1 MSDQVLKDKFAILV
15 DGDNAQ
21 PSLLEHVLVEVTK
34 YGRITIK
41 RIYGDWTTP
50 NMNGWRKYLLD
61 LAIQPVQQFRYTVG
75 KNATDSAM
83 IIDALDILHR
93 RLVDSF
99 CIVSSDSD
107 FTRLATRIREDGL
120 FVLGIG
126 ESKTPNS
133 FVKACDVFAYTENLG
148 VGLPQL
154 QDTSKQSQL
163 INPVST
169 NSLDGLE
176 ELFKQAFAMSIT
188 NDGWVNLAIFGNTL
202 RRLDPAFDPR
212 TYGYER
218 LSIMLNKKF
227 SNVIE
232 QRRDEAVFPPVV
244 YVRLKSK

>member
-1 MSDQVLKDKFAILV
+1 MNDQVVKDKFAILV

-50 NMNGWRKYLLD
+50 NMNGWKKFLLD
-61 LAIQPVQQFRYTVG
+61 LAIQPVQQFRYTMG
-75 KNATDSAM
+75 RNATDNTM

-93 RLVDSF
+93 RLVDGF

-126 ESKTPNS
+126 DSKTPNS
-133 FVKACDVFAYTENLG
+133 FVKACDVFAYTENL
-148 VGLPQL
+148 VASLPPL
-154 QDTSKQSQL
+154 QDTSKQSQPKT
-163 INPVST
+163 PVST
-169 NSLDGLE
+169 KSPGGLK
-176 ELFKQAFAMSIT
+176 ELFKQAFAVSVA
-188 NDGWVNLAIFGNTL
+188 NDGWVKLSAFGSTL

-212 TYGYER
+212 TYGYAK
-218 LSIMLNKKF
+218 LSVMLSKKF
-227 SNVIE
+227 SNLIE
-232 QRRDEAVFPPVV
+232 QRRDDKVFPPGI
-244 YVRLKSK
+244 YVRLKSR

>member
-1 MSDQVLKDKFAILV
+1 MNDQVVKDKFAVII

-21 PSLLEHVLVEVTK
+21 PSLLEHILMEVTK

-50 NMNGWRKYLLD
+50 NMNGWKKSLLD
-61 LAIQPVQQFRYTVG
+61 LAVQPVQQFRYTTG
-75 KNATDSAM
+75 KNATDSTM

-93 RLVDSF
+93 RLVDGF

-120 FVLGIG
+120 FVVGIG

-133 FVKACDVFAYTENLG
+133 FVKACDVFVYTQNL
-148 VGLPQL
+148 VINPPEPR
-154 QDTSKQSQL
+154 DKSEQSQL
-163 INPVST
+163 ISAVST
-169 NSLDGLE
+169 SSVDGLE
-176 ELFKQAFAMSIT
+176 ELFKQAFAMNVT

-212 TYGYER
+212 THGYER
-218 LSIMLNKKF
+218 LSIMLGKF
-227 SNVIE
+227 SNMIE
-232 QRRDEAVFPPVV
+232 QRRDEKIFPPVI
-244 YVRLKSK
+244 YVRLKSQ

>member
-1 MSDQVLKDKFAILV
+1 MNDQVVKDKFAVLV

-50 NMNGWRKYLLD
+50 NMNGWRKSLLD
-61 LAIQPVQQFRYTVG
+61 LAIQPVQQFRYTTG
-75 KNATDSAM
+75 KNATDSTM

-93 RLVDSF
+93 RLVDGF

-133 FVKACDVFAYTENLG
+133 FVKACDIFAYTENI
-148 VGLPQL
+148 VVSLPQQ
-154 QDTSKQSQL
+154 QDRSKKSQL
-163 INPVST
+163 IKPVST
-169 NSLDGLE
+169 NSLDGLA
-176 ELFKQAFAMSIT
+176 ELFKQAFAMSVT
-188 NDGWVNLAIFGNTL
+188 NDGWVNLAVFGSTL
-202 RRLDPAFDPR
+202 RRLDSAFDSR

-218 LSIMLNKKF
+218 LSTMLNKKF
-227 SNVIE
+227 SNAIE
-232 QRRDEAVFPPVV
+232 QKRDGKVFPPAI
-244 YVRLKSK
+244 YVRLKSQ

>member
-1 MSDQVLKDKFAILV
+1 MKDKFAILV

-50 NMNGWRKYLLD
+50 NMNGWRKSLLD
-61 LAIQPVQQFRYTVG
+61 LAIQPVQQFRYTIG

-93 RLVDSF
+93 RLVDGF

-133 FVKACDVFAYTENLG
+133 FVKACDVFAYTENL
-148 VGLPQL
+148 VVSLPKQ
-154 QDTSKQSQL
+154 QDTSKQSQRRT
-163 INPVST
+163 PVSA

-176 ELFKQAFAMSIT
+176 ELFKQAFAMSVT
-188 NDGWVNLAIFGNTL
+188 NDGWVNLAVFGYTL

-212 TYGYER
+212 TYSYER
-218 LSIMLNKKF
+218 LSIMLSKKF
-227 SNVIE
+227 SNMIE
-232 QRRDEAVFPPVV
+232 QRRDEEVFPPVV
-244 YVRLKSK
+244 YVRLKSQ